1 VVEPGDQE
9 FIVAQRG
16 EVYLTDLAADSKIAV
31 RWQYGGCQLPLK
43 LPPLSAGV
51 EASRI
56 GPLIC
61 GVAP

>member
-1 VVEPGDQE
+1 VVKPGDQE
-9 FIVAQRG
+9 FIVARRG
-16 EVYLTDLAADSKIAV
+16 EVYLTDLAADSNIV
-31 RWQYGGCQLPLK
+31 VHWPNGGCQLPLK